1 MAEERY
7 QYVIIGGGLTGG
19 WAIDGIRERDGQ
31 GSIAMLSTE
40 ADPPYDRPPLTKQL
54 WKGDTKFDD
63 IFIHPRDYYS
73 QHGVTLRLE
82 TRVSAIDPR
91 EHVVRDQ
98 RGTTYR
104 YQKLLLATGGTPRRL
119 NIPGGDAD
127 GIWYYRT
134 AADYRSLR
142 AAAQAG
148 RSALVIGGGFIGS
161 ELAAALAM
169 NGLHVKLLFPE
180 KYLVSRVFPEG
191 LGTALTAA
199 YRAKGVEIV
208 SEDTPISLE
217 RKGGGYEAKTRAGR
231 TIAADLVAVGIGIAP
246 NVELAKAAGLE
257 VGNGIVVSDRLRTS
271 DPDIFAAGD
280 CAYFPEAVLGPR
292 RIEHWDCAVS
302 QGKHAGRNLAGA
314 DLPFTDLPFFYSDL
328 FEFGYEAVGEV
339 ESRLETYAAWQE
351 ENKTGV
357 IYYLADGR
365 VRGAMMCN
373 VWEKVEAA
381 RALIRSQ
388 RTMSRSELQN
398 AIQ

>member
-54 WKGDTKFDD
+54 WKGDTKLDD

-82 TRVSAIDPR
+82 TRVSVIDPR

-119 NIPGGDAD
+119 NIPGGDAE

-142 AAAQAG
+142 SAAQAG
-148 RSALVIGGGFIGS
+148 RSALIIGGGFIGS

-169 NGLHVKLLFPE
+169 NGLRVTLLFPE
-180 KYLVSRVFPEG
+180 RYLVSRVFPEG

-208 SEDTPISLE
+208 CGDAPVGIE
-217 RKGGGYEAKTRAGR
+217 RKGAGYEAKTRSGR
-231 TIAADLVAVGIGIAP
+231 TIAADLVAIGIGIAP
-246 NVELAKAAGLE
+246 NLELAKAAGLE
-257 VGNGIVVSDRLRTS
+257 GGNGIVVNDRLRTS

-339 ESRLETYAAWQE
+339 ESRLETFAAWQE

-357 IYYLADGR
+357 IYYLGEGR